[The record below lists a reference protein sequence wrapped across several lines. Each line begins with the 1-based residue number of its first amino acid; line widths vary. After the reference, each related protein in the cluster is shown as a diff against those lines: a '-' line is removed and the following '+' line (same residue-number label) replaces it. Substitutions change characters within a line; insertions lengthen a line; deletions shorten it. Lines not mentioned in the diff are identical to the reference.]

1 MLSLREREIREIL
14 DEDQKYNRVRF
25 ENEKKNAAINNITYS
40 PPKKF
45 EKAVA
50 FEMNKYFIKI
60 QAAIDKAINNS
71 TEQNFIDIVEAYRL
85 TIEYIDAYANKRG
98 LVQRDISKIEDKFDS
113 ISNSINH
120 VVDLCRGRNF
130 IFTLKKLENIKN
142 NIDQRIYSY
151 TDIRTTPRDF
161 LSTGA
166 PAPISTTLSRPVST
180 ASLSRPV
187 STASSDSASYFD
199 VDKWSRNIPPVSRSL
214 SGWDGTESSSVSGW
228 DGAESSVSGL
238 LGRDAPERRLLD
250 WDGTESSSVS
260 GWDGTESSVSGLLG
274 WDGTESVSGST
285 NSNTSRLTP
294 STTSSRVSFPPSPE
308 FPPKLRE
315 GVKPYSEVSQYS
327 GEQFENY
334 LNNTGFSKF
343 EKDTLR
349 FFYMRDGGRIRI
361 EAQIQQE
368 LNEAKERALK
378 EQNQKEAKR
387 IYEEAKESARVDVQ
401 RLIEEAV
408 RIAEEKKAQA
418 QAQAQAQSIPEEDL
432 TTVELFNKRK
442 EEKARQEQAQEELT
456 EKVISLIALV
466 SVTV

>member
-228 DGAESSVSGL
+228 DG
-238 LGRDAPERRLLD
+238 
-250 WDGTESSSVS
+250 
-260 GWDGTESSVSGLLG
+260 TESSVSGLLG

-401 RLIEEAV
+401 L
-408 RIAEEKKAQA
+408 
-418 QAQAQAQSIPEEDL
+418 
-432 TTVELFNKRK
+432 
-442 EEKARQEQAQEELT
+442 
-456 EKVISLIALV
+456 SLIHI
-466 SVTV
+466 